1 MSKLFSPI
9 TLGSLTLKN
18 RIVMSPMCQYS
29 ADEEGFVTDWHP
41 VHYVSRAVGGVGA
54 IVVEASAVEPDGRIS
69 SHDLGIWQDAHVAKL
84 AQIVKQVHQHDVKI
98 GIQLAHAGRK
108 SESAKA
114 PVSSSDIAFS
124 EKYAQP
130 RALSIPELQV
140 IVDKFREAGERVAQ
154 AGFDF
159 IEIHAAHGYLIN
171 QFLSPLVNNRSDEYG
186 GSMENRF
193 RFLRE
198 IVLAVRER
206 WSGRLFVRLS
216 AEEYADGGN
225 HIEEYVVFSKWLKE
239 LGVTLVDASS
249 GAVVPFRIR
258 DFPGYQVPLAERI
271 RKEAGIAT
279 GAVGK
284 ITTPELAE
292 AIVSL
297 EQADLVFLG
306 RELLRN
312 PYWPLHAAKT
322 LRTEQPI
329 SVQYARAFT

>member
-9 TLGSLTLKN
+9 TLGSLNLKN

-140 IVDKFREAGERVAQ
+140 IVDKFREAGERAAQ

-216 AEEYADGGN
+216 AEEYANGGN

-249 GAVVPFRIR
+249 GARSSPSRFAISPATKFLWQSGFARRLVSRPAPSAKSPRLSWRKRSSAWSRRIWSFS
-258 DFPGYQVPLAERI
+258 DGSCCAI
-271 RKEAGIAT
+271 RT
-279 GAVGK
+279 GRFK
-284 ITTPELAE
+284 LPK
-292 AIVSL
+292 
-297 EQADLVFLG
+297 
-306 RELLRN
+306 R
-312 PYWPLHAAKT
+312 
-322 LRTEQPI
+322 
-329 SVQYARAFT
+329 

>member
-9 TLGSLTLKN
+9 SLGALTFKN

-29 ADEEGFVTDWHP
+29 ADEQGFATDWHP

-54 IVVEASAVEPDGRIS
+54 IVVEATAVEPDGRIS
-69 SHDLGIWQDAHVAKL
+69 ARDLGIWQDEHIAKL
-84 AQIVKQVHQHDVKI
+84 ADIVRQVHTYETKI

-108 SESAKA
+108 SESAA
-114 PVSSSDIAFS
+114 VPVSSSEAAFS
-124 EKYAQP
+124 DKYATP
-130 RALSIPELQV
+130 RALSLVELHD
-140 IVDKFREAGERVAQ
+140 IVSKFRDASERAAQ

-171 QFLSPLVNNRSDEYG
+171 QFLSPLVNSRTDAYG
-186 GSMENRF
+186 GSFENRF
-193 RFLRE
+193 RLLKE

-206 WSGRLFVRLS
+206 WAGRLFVRFS
-216 AEEYADGGN
+216 AEEYAEGGN
-225 HIEEYVVFSKWLKE
+225 HLEDYVVYSKWLKE
-239 LGVTLVDASS
+239 LGVTLIDASS
-249 GAVVPFRIR
+249 GAVVPFPIQ
-258 DFPGYQVPLAERI
+258 DFPGYQVPLAARI
-271 RKEAGIAT
+271 RTEADIAT

-292 AIVSL
+292 AIVNL
-297 EQADLVFLG
+297 GQADLVFLG

-322 LRTEQPI
+322 LRTQQAVT
-329 SVQYARAFT
+329 VQYARAFT